1 MANNLR
7 KFDNEESYN
16 AATLV
21 RPAVSWIV
29 DTNTVKFDPIIPTPP
44 SDSKWKATYF
54 DSTVESAQ
62 CDSTSAIT
70 KGDVTV
76 ENIASFEI
84 GDCVTSIGDE
94 LFYIDPDKAPL
105 TSVTFGNNVTS
116 IGHDAFTNCTGLTE
130 VVLPDSVT
138 SIGGAAFMFCTS
150 LTNINIPSGVTTI
163 EWTTFSSCSSLTN
176 IDIPDSV
183 TSIGNNAFSFCS
195 NLRSINIPSGVTSIG
210 NGAFYYCS
218 SLTNIEIPNGV
229 TTIGIEAFNGCSSL
243 ASITVEAV
251 TPPTLSPYY
260 VFNNTN
266 NCPIYVPS
274 ESVDAYKAATNWKN
288 YASRIQAI
296 P

>member
-1 MANNLR
+1 MGKYLST
-7 KFDNEESYN
+7 FDTLADYE
-16 AATLV
+16 AATSELGY
-21 RPAVSWIV
+21 PNVSLIKA
-29 DTNTVKFDPIIPTPP
+29 DGSILYAMNAPTPP

-94 LFYIDPDKAPL
+94 LFFIDLDQAPL
-105 TSVTFGNNVTS
+105 TSVTFGNNVAS

-138 SIGGAAFMFCTS
+138 SIG
-150 LTNINIPSGVTTI
+150 
-163 EWTTFSSCSSLTN
+163 
-176 IDIPDSV
+176 DY
-183 TSIGNNAFSFCS
+183 AFSFCS

-210 NGAFYYCS
+210 RSAFNNCS
-218 SLTNIEIPNGV
+218 GLTSV
-229 TTIGIEAFNGCSSL
+229 TIEA
-243 ASITVEAV
+243 T
-251 TPPTLSPYY
+251 TPPTLGRA
-260 VFNNTN
+260 VFDSTNTN
-266 NCPIYVPS
+266 LVIYVPAA
-274 ESVDAYKAATNWKN
+274 SVDAYKAASGWSD